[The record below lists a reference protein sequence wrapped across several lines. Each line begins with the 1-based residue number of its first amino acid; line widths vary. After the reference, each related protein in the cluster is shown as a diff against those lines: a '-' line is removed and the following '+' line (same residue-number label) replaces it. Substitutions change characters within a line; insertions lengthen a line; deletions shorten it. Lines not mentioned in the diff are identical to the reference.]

1 MNAVMPV
8 IRSSFSSTCCTESA
22 ITSVSAIPLPSGRN
36 ISTANWSRSA
46 YGNRRIFSVGAM
58 IVDSRMTAIPPP
70 IVIQGWAK
78 VQSNTLSYVRC
89 THLVMAFPSVLTLS
103 GLMIRV
109 SKNGI
114 TLTASITIPS
124 TRLNFVL
131 FISFVLSQPFPASVS
146 CRTKRKSQT
155 SPP

>member
-114 TLTASITIPS
+114 TETASTSDTI
-124 TRLNFVL
+124 RLMVIVTGKSSIQSWNA
-131 FISFVLSQPFPASVS
+131 PFRVM
-146 CRTKRKSQT
+146 RKG
-155 SPP
+155 